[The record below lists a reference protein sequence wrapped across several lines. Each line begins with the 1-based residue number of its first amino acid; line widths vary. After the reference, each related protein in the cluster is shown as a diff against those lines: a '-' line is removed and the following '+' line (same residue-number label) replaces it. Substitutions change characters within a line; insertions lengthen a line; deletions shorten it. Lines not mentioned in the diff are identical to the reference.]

1 MKIETIDLIL
11 LNESINH
18 PPTEVNQMETM
29 TINKEQE
36 DAIMQAKVDRLTTQL
51 IAELVT
57 QLEKLGAPDHMTIRC
72 LGNKTLEELKDWIDA
87 AELRK
92 AKAWIVEDLEQ

>member
-18 PPTEVNQMETM
+18 PPTEINQMETM
-29 TINKEQE
+29 TINKDQE

-51 IAELVT
+51 VSELVE
-57 QLEKLGAPDHMTIRC
+57 QLEKLGATKDIKIKC
-72 LGNKTLEELKDWIDA
+72 LGDKTLEELKDWLQED
-87 AELRK
+87 ELVTIYPK
-92 AKAWIVEDLEQ
+92 TGGYN